1 MRPQAARTKY
11 LTKIHIY
18 FELFKGRMN
27 ALDIILLICLV
38 PAVVQ
43 GIAKGFIHQLVSL
56 VSVIAGAWLSFR
68 FSGLVCTWLEPYLE
82 VYPAVLQ
89 AIAFFL
95 IMLVVMAVLALV
107 GKAVRSILKF
117 AMLGWLD
124 KLLGMAFALLKAGLA
139 IGIAVILFN
148 TLNTKLELVKPEV
161 LDQSVLYGP
170 VKDIAYAVFPYFK
183 ELLVK

>member
-43 GIAKGFIHQLVSL
+43 GFAKGFIHQLV
-56 VSVIAGAWLSFR
+56 AGAWLSFR

-82 VYPAVLQ
+82 VSPAVLQ

-161 LDQSVLYGP
+161 LDQSVLYGH

>member
-1 MRPQAARTKY
+1 MRKLYNMKEDLNNVLGAIGRFARAAVSNKQ
-11 LTKIHIY
+11 L
-18 FELFKGRMN
+18 L
-27 ALDIILLICLV
+27 ALVLL
-38 PAVVQ
+38 A
-43 GIAKGFIHQLVSL
+43 LVSL

-82 VYPAVLQ
+82 VSPAVLQ

-161 LDQSVLYGP
+161 LDQSVLYGH